1 MNEVLSVINQAME
14 LEDDG
19 RQYYLQAVDRAQNPL
34 AKSTFQWLAEQ
45 EQQHKQYF
53 LAYYQVMEEQHDWP
67 SMSQIEVSAHDARQ
81 EAASIFQQALAQI
94 EEGVPEDVELSGL
107 YSGAMQLE
115 RKSID
120 LYRTHAEQAT
130 DHNAREFY
138 AFLTEEERGHLN
150 LLATTLEYLDHPES
164 WYMAQEQWIVEG

>member
-1 MNEVLSVINQAME
+1 MNDVLGVINQAIE
-14 LEDDG
+14 LEEDG
-19 RQYYLQAVDRAQNPL
+19 RQYYLQATARAQNPL
-34 AKSTFQWLAEQ
+34 AKNTFQWLAEQ
-45 EQQHKQYF
+45 EEEHKQYF
-53 LAYYQVMEEQHDWP
+53 VAYYQAMEEEHEWTP
-67 SMSQIEVSAHDARQ
+67 MSQLGVSAHDARQ

-107 YSGAMQLE
+107 YSGAMELE

-120 LYRTHAEQAT
+120 LYRTQAEQAT

-138 AFLTEEERGHLN
+138 EFLTEEERGHLN

-164 WYMAQEQWIVEG
+164 WYLGEEQWIVEG